1 MILRL
6 NAIYILLVFAL
17 ATRLSASSN
26 YIKPEQLIDSAR
38 ALIQRKDLSQAKS
51 LLKRSIKISEQNHD
65 TTQLLRGL
73 FRLEKIYS
81 ENGQNDS
88 AIVACYQRLTIN
100 RIKKNYI
107 SLSDN
112 FRALNT
118 LFVTNIGAHVPI
130 GLMDSCLH
138 YALLSNDSKVIAV
151 AYSNYGLYVA
161 AKDKRRG
168 LKYLTEAIAQSNSI
182 PNETFYLYAR
192 VQAAEILIGMDSL
205 AEAKRYLQEG
215 LEKAI
220 KTNEKVQRTHIYLA
234 LGRVS
239 MKENG
244 IKEAIK
250 LLHSARTASE
260 DEPYTYYLPDIYE
273 NLSKAFRRIG
283 MVDSCLYYND
293 KAASAQHQ
301 LVNEKTNQQV
311 AEVNAKY
318 QLEGKQSTI
327 ESLGTRIGTYKRLLL
342 LLILSLL
349 IVVSYFTIYLV
360 RISSAN
366 KDNVSAK
373 SQAVRGARRSVS
385 SLPKSFK
392 SKFEEVFIVG
402 EAYVQPDI
410 TLQRLADLVDTN
422 TSYLSRFINDEY
434 KTNFPQLLNQYR
446 VEKSCQ
452 LLLNDKM
459 NNLTIEAIAQNA
471 GFNSKST
478 FNTAFRNL
486 KGVTPTQWMASFKTQ

>member
-1 MILRL
+1 MILRF

-26 YIKPEQLIDSAR
+26 DTKPEQLMDSVR
-38 ALIQRKDLSQAKS
+38 ALIQRKDISHAKP
-51 LLKRSIKISEQNHD
+51 LLKRLIKISEQNHD
-65 TTQLLRGL
+65 TTQLLKGL
-73 FRLEKIYS
+73 FGLEKIYS

-88 AIVACYQRLTIN
+88 AIVVCYQRLTIN
-100 RIKKNYI
+100 RGEKNYI

-118 LFVTNIGAHVPI
+118 LFITNIGAHVPI

-138 YALLSNDSKVIAV
+138 YALLSNDSKAIAV

-161 AKDKRRG
+161 EKDKRRG

-182 PNETFYLYAR
+182 PNETIYLYAR

-205 AEAKRYLQEG
+205 ARAKRYLQEG

-220 KTNEKVQRTHIYLA
+220 ETNEKIQRTHVYLA
-234 LGRVS
+234 LGRVNI
-239 MKENG
+239 KENR

-250 LLHSARTASE
+250 LLHSARTTSE
-260 DEPYTYYLPDIYE
+260 YEPYTYYLPDIYE

-293 KAASAQHQ
+293 KSVSAQRQ

-311 AEVNAKY
+311 VEVNAKY

-327 ESLGTRIGTYKRLLL
+327 ESLGIRIGTYKRLLL
-342 LLILSLL
+342 FLILSLF
-349 IVVSYFTIYLV
+349 IVVAYFTIYLV
-360 RISSAN
+360 RISRTNKVIVNAKNQAN
-366 KDNVSAK
+366 L
-373 SQAVRGARRSVS
+373 GARRTVS
-385 SLPKSFK
+385 SLPESFK
-392 SKFEEVFIVG
+392 SRFEEIFVDG
-402 EAYVQPDI
+402 EVYAQPDI
-410 TLQRLADLVDTN
+410 TLQRLADLLDTN

-459 NNLTIEAIAQNA
+459 SNLTFEAIAQTA

-486 KGVTPTQWMASFKTQ
+486 KGVTPTQWRASFKAQ